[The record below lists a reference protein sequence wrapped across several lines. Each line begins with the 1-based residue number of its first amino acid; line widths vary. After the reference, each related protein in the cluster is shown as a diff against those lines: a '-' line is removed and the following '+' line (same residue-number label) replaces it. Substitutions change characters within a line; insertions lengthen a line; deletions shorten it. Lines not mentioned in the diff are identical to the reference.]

1 MKTARIAFGGM
12 AEIPKRAVLTE
23 TSLIGRVWSGETIS
37 HAMEELDKDFNPI
50 SDLRASAEY
59 RKLTA
64 KNLLQKYYLEVKALE
79 TNTDVLRVV

>member
-1 MKTARIAFGGM
+1 
-12 AEIPKRAVLTE
+12 
-23 TSLIGRVWSGETIS
+23 
-37 HAMEELDKDFNPI
+37 MEELDKDFNPI